1 MTRTPMTLDDLIG
14 WNAHLSQAEQ
24 EIRRKVGTFV
34 RDSVLPRI
42 TDDFEAGRFP
52 SELIPE
58 LVKLDLLGMNI
69 QGPGCAGLGQ
79 VAYGLACHELEFG
92 DSGLRSFV
100 SVHTSLAM
108 YAIERFGSEE
118 QKNEW
123 LPQMAKGEKIGCFG
137 LTEPDH
143 GSNPAG
149 MTTQARKEGGDW
161 IIEGTKRWV
170 TNGNLA
176 DVIIVWAKIGDDASS
191 IRGFIVDTKSTGFEV
206 EKIPYKISMRASD
219 SSQVRFHGVRVP
231 AAGMLPL
238 AEGLKGPLSCLNNAR
253 FGVAFGVLGAAR
265 FCLEAAI
272 EHSCSRVQFDETLA
286 HKQLIQNQLADM
298 ANLLVQGT
306 ISALHYGRMK
316 EAATLHATHTSIMKR
331 NNCQVA
337 LDIARRC
344 RSILG
349 ANGILGDRG
358 VMRHAVNL
366 ESTFTYEGT
375 HEMHTLVIGEAL
387 TGVRAY

>member
-1 MTRTPMTLDDLIG
+1 MSLDELIG
-14 WNAHLSQAEQ
+14 WETHLTAE
-24 EIRRKVGTFV
+24 ELDVRLRVGHFV
-34 RDSVLPRI
+34 RDSFLPRI
-42 TDDFEAGRFP
+42 TEDFEEGRFP
-52 SELIPE
+52 SELIPD
-58 LVKLDLLGMNI
+58 LAGLGLLGMNI

-79 VAYGLACHELEFG
+79 VAYGLACNELEYG

-108 YAIERFGSEE
+108 YAIERFGSAD
-118 QKNEW
+118 QKSEW

-149 MTTQARKEGGDW
+149 MTTHARKDGDDW

-176 DVIIVWAKIGDDASS
+176 DVMVVWVKTGDDAAS
-191 IRGFIVDTKSTGFEV
+191 IRGFIVDMKSPGLDV

-219 SSQVRFHGVRVP
+219 SSQVRFNSVRVP
-231 AAGMLPL
+231 ASNILPI

-272 EHSCSRVQFDETLA
+272 NHSCTRVQFDETLA
-286 HKQLIQNQLADM
+286 HKQLIQDQLADM
-298 ANLLVQGT
+298 ANLLVQGS

-316 EAATLHATHTSIMKR
+316 EAGTMRGAHTSIIKR

-337 LDIARRC
+337 LNIARRC
-344 RSILG
+344 RGILG

-358 VMRHAVNL
+358 VLRHAVNL
-366 ESTFTYEGT
+366 ESTYTYEGT
-375 HEMHTLVIGEAL
+375 HEMHTLVLGEAL
-387 TGVRAY
+387 TGVRAF